1 MYVWKIVFEPFG
13 ISVHDI
19 YIYTYMYIGT
29 SWTPRLDAKMRGR
42 EVRYLKLNVSERP
55 RYMENSPLTV

>member
-1 MYVWKIVFEPFG
+1 M
-13 ISVHDI
+13 
-19 YIYTYMYIGT
+19 
-29 SWTPRLDAKMRGR
+29 PRLDAKMRGR